1 MLETK
6 VTQTNLTD
14 IKDYTNFWED
24 VVSDMVE
31 KVYVSAPAFKS
42 AYMSNSKKVF
52 KRINS
57 KMKVVPIDLSETL
70 QAFYQKLIPKFQP
83 DDGPRR
89 GVA

>member
-6 VTQTNLTD
+6 VEQTKFTD
-14 IKDYTNFWED
+14 IKNYNDFWENE
-24 VVSDMVE
+24 VSRIVE
-31 KVYVSAPAFKS
+31 QVYVTGPAFKS

-57 KMKVVPIDLSETL
+57 KMKVAPIDLSETL
-70 QAFYQKLIPKFQP
+70 QAFYQRLIPEFVP